1 VYDWVGTGRLIRVYG
16 CVAGRTVSIEGS
28 HVRAGAGFGD
38 RRKVR
43 ILLSEQR
50 EVHRQRVTVLHLS
63 RPLSGGVELPED
75 PNELDVATFRRLTAI
90 LRAFPE
96 NELVFYQLDDAIR
109 QVREVCVQAYA
120 YKQYEDE
127 LPGILQGEWESAVD
141 ELINAGSFDDEDE
154 ADRGQSQHH
163 RGGVD
168 HLLQIQQVVECYL
181 MEELHDFVFPRIA
194 ENCRDEDA
202 RLAQIMYRM
211 RHYTPADFG
220 IRKEFQ
226 VRLSALP
233 LVCSSELLGRIH
245 TGCVCMLLHS
255 VLRC

>member
-1 VYDWVGTGRLIRVYG
+1 M
-16 CVAGRTVSIEGS
+16 SIEGS

-43 ILLSEQR
+43 ILLSEHR
-50 EVHRQRVTVLHLS
+50 EMHKQRVTVLHLS

-96 NELVFYQLDDAIR
+96 NELVFYQLDEVI
-109 QVREVCVQAYA
+109 REVKEICVRADLYQ
-120 YKQYEDE
+120 QYQSD
-127 LPGILQGEWESAVD
+127 LPGILRDEWEAAVD

-154 ADRGQSQHH
+154 EDEGRNQRRH
-163 RGGVD
+163 RGGVG

-181 MEELHDFVFPRIA
+181 MEELHDFVFPRLV
-194 ENCRDEDA
+194 ESCRDEDA
-202 RLAQIMYRM
+202 RLAQILFRM

-220 IRKEFQ
+220 IHKEFQ
-226 VRLSALP
+226 VRLP
-233 LVCSSELLGRIH
+233 PR
-245 TGCVCMLLHS
+245 TG
-255 VLRC
+255 